1 MKEASNQEVRK
12 YIFWV
17 ILVLLFVLSFW
28 VIKPFITALISAFIL
43 AYLIEPLHKKISLK
57 LNNKFSA
64 IVCVIII
71 LGIIIIPLLIVTGAI
86 INQISFSENI
96 NFNSISKH
104 ISAFSFLN
112 NLDLNS
118 LKTKALSI
126 LLSLITS
133 IISYL
138 PYLIISIL
146 ITLLGTYYIL
156 INWNFLSST
165 LEALLPFK
173 NKKAMRK
180 EISGITQN
188 IVHGYLLIAILEFI
202 VAAIG
207 FYIAGTKAFILLAC
221 LIALFAFIPGIGP
234 GMVWIPTLI
243 YYIFNQNYFSAA
255 IVLITGLTIS
265 ILIETI
271 LLGKIIGKKSNI
283 SPFIFLLGVLGGVP
297 IFGIFGFI
305 IGPLILV
312 YSIKIIQKTITDK

>member
-1 MKEASNQEVRK
+1 MKEVSNQEVKK
-12 YIFWV
+12 YIFWG
-17 ILVLLFVLSFW
+17 ILILLFILSFW

-43 AYLIEPLHKKISLK
+43 AYLIEPLHKRISVK
-57 LNNKFSA
+57 LSSKFSA
-64 IVCVIII
+64 VICIIII
-71 LGIIIIPLLIVTGAI
+71 LGIIIIPLLIITSVI
-86 INQISFSENI
+86 INQISLSENI
-96 NFNSISKH
+96 SFNSISKK
-104 ISAFSFLN
+104 IAAFSFLD
-112 NLDLNS
+112 NLDLDS

-133 IISYL
+133 IISYI

-156 INWNFLSST
+156 INWDFLSST
-165 LEALLPFK
+165 LESLLPFK
-173 NKKAMRK
+173 NKKTIRK

-188 IVHGYLLIAILEFI
+188 IVHGYLLIAMIEFS
-202 VAAIG
+202 VATIG

-221 LIALFAFIPGIGP
+221 LIALLAFIPGIGP

-312 YSIKIIQKTITDK
+312 YSIKIIQKTIENE